1 MTELTGH
8 PVYRLLET
16 KYDECQLDI
25 VVLQPDG
32 PYEGEVTHRRAVVE
46 AFALLN
52 RRARIA
58 NNFTAC
64 GFQVWVEPEKMEAR
78 PITWEELTWLP
89 PNFPRTCKEKKRQVR
104 ELRQQGKQ
112 YCERWD
118 VLSLGYAFLAP
129 PYGLDAWGEDFDK
142 LCQVLFPN
150 RESLEILSWNDTWSN
165 YFDDGNEWW
174 GTACWSVYDRAA
186 GIFVVIGASLTD

>member
-52 RRARIA
+52 RRERIA
-58 NNFTAC
+58 NNFTAS
-64 GFQVWVEPEKMEAR
+64 GFQVWVEQEKMEAR

-104 ELRQQGKQ
+104 ELDRK
-112 YCERWD
+112 
-118 VLSLGYAFLAP
+118 
-129 PYGLDAWGEDFDK
+129 
-142 LCQVLFPN
+142 
-150 RESLEILSWNDTWSN
+150 
-165 YFDDGNEWW
+165 
-174 GTACWSVYDRAA
+174 SV
-186 GIFVVIGASLTD
+186 V